1 MGPFNVIDLSV
12 FSTATSFFESQD
24 KIEIYFTF
32 PQALEVLGKLSPE
45 GADVTFDS
53 FYSSHFILPF
63 AVSSEPTYSYSTD
76 LQERISTKP
85 STGNTKFQLFLKFSL
100 SHRLI
105 SKGSRILD
113 INSSSCKDLKHTL

>member
-24 KIEIYFTF
+24 EIEIYFTF

-85 STGNTKFQLFLKFSL
+85 STGNTKFQLFLKFKNPL
-100 SHRLI
+100 
-105 SKGSRILD
+105 
-113 INSSSCKDLKHTL
+113 T